1 MPYGLADNSNR
12 SKRRN
17 RDVTNFGL
25 ELSDSFLRSGRRRY
39 SASPCTQAARQRSAQ
54 LLKFLSGLGQ
64 PRLDY
69 ANAGPNSVRKR
80 KRLSEL
86 GRWRRRQVKEGG
98 GPIAGPEL
106 NENWHSA
113 LIAACH
119 HES

>member
-1 MPYGLADNSNR
+1 
-12 SKRRN
+12 
-17 RDVTNFGL
+17 
-25 ELSDSFLRSGRRRY
+25 
-39 SASPCTQAARQRSAQ
+39 
-54 LLKFLSGLGQ
+54 
-64 PRLDY
+64 LDY

-119 HES
+119 HESGHAVANEYGNVATYLRRGFERARPDLADGIR